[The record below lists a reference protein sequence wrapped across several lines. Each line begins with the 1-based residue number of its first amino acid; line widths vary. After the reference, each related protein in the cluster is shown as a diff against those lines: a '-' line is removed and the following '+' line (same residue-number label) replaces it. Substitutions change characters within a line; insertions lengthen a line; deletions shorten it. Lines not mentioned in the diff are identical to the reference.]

1 MIKRILLIISIIW
14 VSFST
19 YRPMTKK
26 TIDFG
31 DNVCH
36 YTSYDSAIS
45 NYIEYVK
52 PCPEGQYCYP
62 TESSGSISYNSNL
75 YDVRTCEITPEK
87 RKSFGATCETDF
99 ECDSLFECSNQQCVL
114 RSSRTYRI
122 RDSLS
127 GLEVYYC
134 ASNKYPISRSDS
146 IFCGDIPSGTQESNY
161 AGKYMVTLKISNVD
175 NIFYAGGKPYQV
187 PGKLYFK
194 DIATY
199 TDYYIDSIDYS
210 DIGTVD
216 DGNFVAS
223 ELACKSGFA
232 LYFFGNG
239 KLTKPSGVTGNANMY
254 LYCVTF
260 EEYISS
266 NKVVYS
272 ISGGTPKVYNTA
284 IIGND
289 GTITGTFSFSDN
301 LKTKLEMFKNY
312 REKLDH
318 NKCRDEFDYSEPYTC
333 KNDELR
339 KWWYFYH
346 YPNEYL
352 LYKDEKLVM
361 SYLVKEKFTEYATDL
376 KESSGFL
383 ALKYIFYLLILLSL

>member
-1 MIKRILLIISIIW
+1 
-14 VSFST
+14 
-19 YRPMTKK
+19 MTKK
-26 TIDFG
+26 TMDFG

-62 TESSGSISYNSNL
+62 TESVGSISYNSPKL
-75 YDVRTCEITPEK
+75 YDVHTCEITPEK
-87 RKSFGATCETDF
+87 RKAFGATCETDF
-99 ECDSLFECSNQQCVL
+99 ECDSDFECSNQQCVL
-114 RSSRTYRI
+114 KSTSTYTI
-122 RDSLS
+122 TDSLS
-127 GLEVYYC
+127 HLNIYYC
-134 ASNKYPISRSDS
+134 ASSKYPISISTSSS
-146 IFCGDIPSGTQESNY
+146 INCIDMPSNTQESNY
-161 AGKYMVTLKISNVD
+161 AGKYRVTIKISGTD
-175 NIFYAGGKPYQV
+175 HTFYAGGKPYQV
-187 PGKLYFK
+187 PGKLNLKK
-194 DIATY
+194 DET
-199 TDYYIDSIDYS
+199 TKDYNIDSIDYS
-210 DIGTVD
+210 DIGTVE
-216 DGNFVAS
+216 DGNFVQNA
-223 ELACKSGFA
+223 LACKSGFA

-239 KLTKPSGVTGNANMY
+239 QLTKPSDVTGNAYMY

-266 NKVVYS
+266 NKVLYS
-272 ISGGTPKVYNTA
+272 ISGGAQKVYNTD
-284 IIGND
+284 IISGK
-289 GTITGTFSFSDN
+289 GIIRGSSLSFSSN

>member
-1 MIKRILLIISIIW
+1 
-14 VSFST
+14 
-19 YRPMTKK
+19 MTKK
-26 TIDFG
+26 TMDFG

-36 YTSYDSAIS
+36 YTSYDSA
-45 NYIEYVK
+45 NTRFIEYVK
-52 PCPEGQYCYP
+52 PCPEGQYCYR
-62 TESSGSISYNSNL
+62 TETSETLSYSSY
-75 YDVRTCEITPEK
+75 YDIRTCEITSEK
-87 RKSFGATCETDF
+87 RKAFGATCETDF
-99 ECDSLFECSNQQCVL
+99 ECDYQFECSNQQCVI
-114 RSSRTYRI
+114 RSTSTYTVT
-122 RDSLS
+122 DSLS
-127 GLEVYYC
+127 ELQVYYC
-134 ASNKYPISRSDS
+134 PSSKYPISTSTTPPTS
-146 IFCGDIPSGTQESNY
+146 IYCNSMPSNTQESNY
-161 AGKYMVTLKISNVD
+161 AGKYFVTIKIDGVD
-175 NIFYAGGKPYQV
+175 RTFYAGGKPYQV

-194 DIATY
+194 EDETDG
-199 TDYYIDSIDYS
+199 DYYIDSIDYS
-210 DIGTVD
+210 DIGTVE

-239 KLTKPSGVTGNANMY
+239 KLTKTSGVTGDANMY

-266 NKVVYS
+266 YKVVYS
-272 ISGGTPKVYNTA
+272 ISGGTPKVYNTD
-284 IIGND
+284 IISRE
-289 GTITGTFSFSDN
+289 GTIATGSSLRFSSN

-318 NKCRDEFDYSEPYTC
+318 IKCRDEFDYSEPYTC

>member
-1 MIKRILLIISIIW
+1 
-14 VSFST
+14 
-19 YRPMTKK
+19 MTKK
-26 TIDFG
+26 TMDFG

-36 YTSYDSAIS
+36 YTSYDSAYS

-52 PCPEGQYCYP
+52 PCPEGQYCYQ
-62 TESSGSISYNSNL
+62 TESTGSMTYSSNK
-75 YDVRTCEITPEK
+75 YDVRTCELTPEK

-114 RSSRTYRI
+114 RSTSTYTI
-122 RDSLS
+122 TDSLS
-127 GLEVYYC
+127 SLAVYYC
-134 ASNKYPISRSDS
+134 ASNKYPIYDPQS
-146 IFCGDIPSGTQESNY
+146 IYHSISCIDMPSNTQESNY

-175 NIFYAGGKPYQV
+175 TIYYAGGKPYQV
-187 PGKLYFK
+187 PGKLYLK
-194 DIATY
+194 EATNN
-199 TDYYIDSIDYS
+199 DYKIDSIDYS

-216 DGNFVAS
+216 DGNFVS
-223 ELACKSGFA
+223 NKLACKSGFA

-239 KLTKPSGVTGNANMY
+239 KLTKPSGVTGNAKMF

-284 IIGND
+284 IISND
-289 GTITGTFSFSDN
+289 GIISGTFSFSAN

-318 NKCRDEFDYSEPYTC
+318 SKCRDEFDYSEPYTC

-346 YPNEYL
+346 YPDEYL

>member
-1 MIKRILLIISIIW
+1 
-14 VSFST
+14 
-19 YRPMTKK
+19 MTKK

-52 PCPEGQYCYP
+52 PCPEGQYCHQ
-62 TESSGSISYNSNL
+62 TETSETLSYSSN
-75 YDVRTCEITPEK
+75 YDVRTCEITSEK
-87 RKSFGATCETDF
+87 RKAFGATCETDF
-99 ECDSLFECSNQQCVL
+99 ECDSQFECSNQQCVL
-114 RSSRTYRI
+114 ISTYTLT
-122 RDSLS
+122 DSLS
-127 GLEVYYC
+127 GLKVYYC
-134 ASNKYPISRSDS
+134 PSSEYPIYSSTTPPTS
-146 IFCGDIPSGTQESNY
+146 INCISMPSNTQESNY
-161 AGKYMVTLKISNVD
+161 AGKYFVTIKIGGVD
-175 NIFYAGGKPYQV
+175 TYFFAGGKPYQV
-187 PGKLYFK
+187 PGKLYIK
-194 DIATY
+194 EDETDG
-199 TDYYIDSIDYS
+199 DYYIDSIDYS
-210 DIGTVD
+210 DIGTVE

-239 KLTKPSGVTGNANMY
+239 KLTKTSGVTGNANMY

-272 ISGGTPKVYNTA
+272 ISGGTPKVYNTD
-284 IIGND
+284 IISRE
-289 GTITGTFSFSDN
+289 GTIATGSSLSFSSN

-361 SYLVKEKFTEYATDL
+361 SYLVKEEFTEYATDL